1 LTKLKGYLLLLGISG
16 SVVAMDQW
24 SKYLVRANLQVG
36 ESWMPISALE
46 PHIRIIHWNNTGAAF
61 GILPS
66 GGLVFTVVA
75 VIVTIA
81 IFYYY
86 PRVPQNQAALRFA
99 LALQLGGAI
108 GNLTDRLLQ
117 GTVTDFVAV
126 GRFPVFNVADA
137 SISVGVTV
145 LLISM
150 FLEQPEEPEE
160 QLPEME
166 EAVGIEEEA

>member
-1 LTKLKGYLLLLGISG
+1 MKRIKDYLFLLGIAG
-16 SVVAMDQW
+16 AVVALDQW

-36 ESWMPISALE
+36 DTWMPIEALK
-46 PHIRIIHWNNTGAAF
+46 PYIRVIHWNNTGAAF
-61 GILPS
+61 GIFPS
-66 GGLVFTVVA
+66 GGLIFTVVA

-86 PRVPQNQAALRFA
+86 PQVPQGQSPLRYA
-99 LALQLGGAI
+99 LAMQLGGAL

-126 GRFPVFNVADA
+126 LRFPVFNVADA
-137 SISVGVTV
+137 SISIGVVV

-150 FLEQPEEPEE
+150 IIEERRKPEE
-160 QLPEME
+160 QVPDIEGM
-166 EAVGIEEEA
+166 EEEA